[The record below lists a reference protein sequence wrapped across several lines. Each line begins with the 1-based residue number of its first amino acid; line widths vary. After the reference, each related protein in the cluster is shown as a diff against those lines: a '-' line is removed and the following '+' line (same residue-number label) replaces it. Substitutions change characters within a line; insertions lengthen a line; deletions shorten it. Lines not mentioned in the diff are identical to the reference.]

1 MKVTVN
7 DNHVFEIV
15 VQSDRLLLNSEEIT
29 LDSISVGYHK
39 FSVIHANRSFQV
51 ELVEENRSE
60 KRSVVKVNGRIYQ
73 VQIEDQY
80 DQLLKKLGLDSTQ
93 SNKVLEIK
101 APMPGLV
108 LKVLVEPGQEIQKGD
123 SLLVLEA
130 MKMENMIKSP
140 TSGTVSKILV
150 KTGDK
155 VEKNGLMIQ
164 FA

>member
-7 DNHVFEIV
+7 DSQVFEIG
-15 VQSDRLLLNSEEIT
+15 VQSDKLLLNSEEIT
-29 LDSISVGYHK
+29 LDSISVGYNK
-39 FSVIHANRSFQV
+39 FSVIHAHQSFQV
-51 ELVEENRSE
+51 EFVEENRGG
-60 KRSVVKVNGRIYQ
+60 KRSVVKVNGRTYQ

-80 DQLLKKLGLDSTQ
+80 DQLLKKLGLDISQ

-123 SLLVLEA
+123 SLLILEA

-140 TSGTVSKILV
+140 TSGTISRILV

-155 VEKNGLMIQ
+155 VEKNGIMIQ

>member
-7 DNHVFEIV
+7 DNHFFEIV
-15 VQSDRLLLNSEEIT
+15 LQSDRLLLNSEEIT

-39 FSVIHANRSFQV
+39 LSVIHANRSFQV

-60 KRSVVKVNGRIYQ
+60 KRSVVKVNGRTYQ

-80 DQLLKKLGLDSTQ
+80 DQLLKNLGLDILQ

-108 LKVLVEPGQEIQKGD
+108 LKVLVELGQEIQKGD
-123 SLLVLEA
+123 SLLILEA

-155 VEKNGLMIQ
+155 VEKNGIMIQ

>member
-7 DNHVFEIV
+7 DNHVYEIE
-15 VQSDRLLLNSEEIT
+15 VQSDRLLLNSEETT
-29 LDSISVGYHK
+29 LDSISVGNCK
-39 FSVIHANRSFQV
+39 FSVIRANRSFQV
-51 ELVEENRSE
+51 ELVEENRGE
-60 KRSVVKVNGRIYQ
+60 KRSVVKVNGRTYQ

-80 DQLLKKLGLDSTQ
+80 DQLLKKLGLDISQ

-123 SLLVLEA
+123 SLLILEA

-155 VEKNGLMIQ
+155 VEKNGIMIQ

>member
-1 MKVTVN
+1 MKVIVN
-7 DNHVFEIV
+7 DKHAYEIEV
-15 VQSDRLLLNSEEIT
+15 ESAKILLDDQGIV
-29 LDSISVGYHK
+29 LDSISVGGNK

-51 ELVEENRSE
+51 EIVEERREAKWS
-60 KRSVVKVNGRIYQ
+60 RIKVNGRLYD
-73 VQIEDQY
+73 VQIEDKY
-80 DQLLKKLGLDSTQ
+80 DELLKKLGLDLLQST
-93 SNKVLEIK
+93 KVLEIK

-108 LKVLVEPGQEIQKGD
+108 LKVLVEPGQEILKGD

-140 TSGTVSKILV
+140 TSGIVSKVFV

-155 VEKNGLMIQ
+155 VEKNGIMIQ